1 MRRQVRAALGTV
13 VSVALAASPSLA
25 PAAARTT
32 GKESFKGTLV
42 KTAPSGTSAIVSTV
56 IGTSGVFKG
65 LGRIAE
71 RESRPGDPQNVN
83 RDDLV
88 FPHGTIHIAETNKPP
103 KISLDPQ
110 TCVLTIRLRQT
121 VHVQGG
127 TRRFRHASGTLAG
140 AVRGWA
146 VTARNPDGT
155 CSQDAEPLLEVDEVA
170 ARGTLSF

>member
-1 MRRQVRAALGTV
+1 MRRQVMAALGTV
-13 VSVALAASPSLA
+13 AGVALAVTPSLA

-32 GKESFKGTLV
+32 GRESFKGTLV

-56 IGTSGVFKG
+56 IGTRGVFKG

-71 RESRPGDPQNVN
+71 VAGRPGDRQNVN

-88 FPHGTIHIAETNKPP
+88 FPQGTIHIAETNQPP
-103 KISLDPQ
+103 KIALNPQ
-110 TCVLTIRLRQT
+110 TCVLTIRVRQT
-121 VHVQGG
+121 VHVHGG

-140 AVRGWA
+140 AVRGWGVA
-146 VTARNPDGT
+146 PRNADGS
-155 CSQDAEPLLEVDEVA
+155 CSQNAELLLEVDEVS

>member
-1 MRRQVRAALGTV
+1 MRRQLTGALATV
-13 VSVALAASPSLA
+13 VGVGLAVTLSLA

-32 GKESFKGTLV
+32 GRESFKGTLV
-42 KTAPSGTSAIVSTV
+42 KTAPSGTSSIVSTM
-56 IGTSGVFKG
+56 IATRGVFKG

-71 RESRPGDPQNVN
+71 VEDRPGDPQNVN

-88 FPHGTIHIAETNKPP
+88 FPEGTIHISETNKPP
-103 KISLDPQ
+103 KISLDRQ
-110 TCVLTIRLRQT
+110 TCVLTVRLRQT

-140 AVRGWA
+140 LVRGWG
-146 VTARNPDGT
+146 VTARNADGT
-155 CSQDAEPLLEVDEVA
+155 CSQNAELLVEVDEVS